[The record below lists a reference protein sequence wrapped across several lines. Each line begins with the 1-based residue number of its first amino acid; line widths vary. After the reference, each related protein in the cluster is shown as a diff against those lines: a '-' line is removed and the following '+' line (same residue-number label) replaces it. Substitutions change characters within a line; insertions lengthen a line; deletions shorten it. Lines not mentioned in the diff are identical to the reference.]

1 MANETI
7 TGDRGAKERATEVAG
22 TAKEQARGVAGEAR
36 REASAVAS
44 EAGAQARNLV
54 DEARTALHDQA
65 AERTDRAAGAL
76 GDLGGRFRALAEGNP
91 DAAGDLRRYAADLGD
106 RLDGLAGRLSSSG
119 FDGVVDDLQRFARR
133 RPGMFLAAAAAS
145 GFAAGR
151 LFRGAKAAASDGDRG
166 SQDRELAAGE
176 GPGPVAVGAAGAPS
190 PEAGRS
196 GVVTVPQTP
205 AYGGPGTPASPPPV
219 PGQSQGQAAPGAG
232 GQQ

>member
-1 MANETI
+1 VANETI
-7 TGDRGAKERATEVAG
+7 TEDRGAKERAAEVAG

-54 DEARTALHDQA
+54 DEARTTLHDQA

-106 RLDGLAGRLSSSG
+106 RLDGLARRLSSRG
-119 FDGVVDDLQRFARR
+119 FDGVIDDLQGFARR

-151 LFRGAKAAASDGDRG
+151 LFRGAKAASDGDG
-166 SQDRELAAGE
+166 GPQARELAAGRGQ
-176 GPGPVAVGAAGAPS
+176 GPAAVGAGGEGTGAAV
-190 PEAGRS
+190 PEAARS

-205 AYGGPGTPASPPPV
+205 AYGAPGTPPPAPD
-219 PGQSQGQAAPGAG
+219 QGQAAPGTG